1 VIILLKPLDNEKMTK
16 IADEMGIN
24 KEECDVI
31 VTKYLETHFDYRL
44 LENIDRKFKI
54 AKKAIEMIPKN
65 GVVILDSGTTV
76 LQIAKL
82 LNFKRDLVIITNS
95 LIAAE
100 VLENSKNQIIVT
112 GGELEDKTMSFVGEF
127 TTQVLEKVRADIAF
141 MGCDGFHMEGPSSR
155 SYKELEVKRKIIQN
169 SKKVALV
176 TDSSKFNIEGLYR
189 FATFDEITDLITDK
203 TIKINQLE
211 IIPSEIEVSIV

>member
-1 VIILLKPLDNEKMTK
+1 
-16 IADEMGIN
+16 
-24 KEECDVI
+24 
-31 VTKYLETHFDYRL
+31 
-44 LENIDRKFKI
+44 
-54 AKKAIEMIPKN
+54 MIPKK
-65 GVVILDSGTTV
+65 GVVILDLGTTV

-155 SYKELEVKRKIIQN
+155 SYKELEVKRKIVQN

>member
-1 VIILLKPLDNEKMTK
+1 MLKSLENEKRTK

-24 KEECDVI
+24 KEECDGI

-54 AKKAIEMIPKN
+54 AKKAIEMIPEK

-127 TTQVLEKVRADIAF
+127 TTQVLDKVRADIAF
-141 MGCDGFHMEGPSSR
+141 TGCDGFHADGPSSR
-155 SYKELEVKRKIIQN
+155 SYKELEVKSKIIQN
-169 SKKVALV
+169 SKKVVLV

-189 FATFDEITDLITDK
+189 FATFDEITNVITDS
-203 TIKINQLE
+203 TVNINQLE
-211 IIPSEIEVSIV
+211 LIPKDIEVSIV

>member
-1 VIILLKPLDNEKMTK
+1 MEIGAGI
-16 IADEMGIN
+16 GIN
-24 KEECDVI
+24 KEECDV
-31 VTKYLETHFDYRL
+31 VVAKYLERHFDSRL

-54 AKKAIEMIPKN
+54 AKKAVEMIPEK

-100 VLENSKNQIIVT
+100 VLENSNNQIIVT

-127 TTQVLEKVRADIAF
+127 STQVLDKVHADIAF
-141 MGCDGFHMEGPSSR
+141 TGCDGFHMEGPSSS
-155 SYKELEVKRKIIQN
+155 SYKELHTKRKIIEN
-169 SKKVALV
+169 SKKVVLV
-176 TDSSKFNIEGLYR
+176 TDSSKFNIDGLYR
-189 FATFDEITDLITDK
+189 FATFDQITNVITDS
-203 TIKINQLE
+203 TIKMNQLE
-211 IIPSEIEVSIV
+211 LIPKEIEVSIV

>member
-1 VIILLKPLDNEKMTK
+1 MVILLKSLENEKRTK
-16 IADEMGIN
+16 IADEMEIN
-24 KEECDVI
+24 KEECDGI

-44 LENIDRKFKI
+44 LENINRKFKI
-54 AKKAIEMIPKN
+54 AKKAIEMIPEK

-112 GGELEDKTMSFVGEF
+112 GGELEDKTKSFVGDF
-127 TTQVLEKVRADIAF
+127 STQVLDKVHADIAF
-141 MGCDGFHMEGPSSR
+141 TGCDGFHMEGPSTR
-155 SYKELEVKRKIIQN
+155 SYKELDTKRKIIEN
-169 SKKVALV
+169 SKKVVLV
-176 TDSSKFNIEGLYR
+176 TDSSKFDIEGLYR
-189 FATFDEITDLITDK
+189 FATFNQITNVITDNTVN
-203 TIKINQLE
+203 INQLE
-211 IIPSEIEVSIV
+211 LIPKDIEVSIV

>member
-1 VIILLKPLDNEKMTK
+1 MLKPLDNEKMTK

>member
-1 VIILLKPLDNEKMTK
+1 MIILLKPLDNEKMTK